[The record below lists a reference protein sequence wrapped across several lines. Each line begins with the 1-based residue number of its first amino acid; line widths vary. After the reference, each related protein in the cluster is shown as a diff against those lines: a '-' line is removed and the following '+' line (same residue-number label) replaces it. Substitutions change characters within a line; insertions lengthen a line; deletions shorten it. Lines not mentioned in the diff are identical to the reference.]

1 MSNSKSLLLDIGN
14 TRTKWALVELS
25 PGLQE
30 IDFTRQP
37 SGATVNQHDLII
49 QECSQLLKAL
59 ATTDSTI
66 NQILICSVN
75 QTQWIGVWADY
86 FQEVFPTIHMIQL
99 HGDTCIPNLHNAYD
113 EPASLGAD
121 RWAAI
126 IAASQL
132 APLQNCLIINSGT
145 ATTIDFLEQGNV
157 FVGGSILPGVSLSL
171 EALQS
176 QTARLESNI
185 TSEKFN
191 SFEPS
196 STLQFSKNTKSA
208 IFNGVMQGQIG
219 AIKQALELAPQ
230 TSTMIFSGGNGPLIL
245 KHLYSQ
251 IPPTIQII
259 EDPYLVLRGLFFW
272 QQYVQDH

>member
-1 MSNSKSLLLDIGN
+1 LSNSNSLLLDIGN
-14 TRTKWALVELS
+14 TRTKWALIDLS
-25 PGLQE
+25 KSLQE
-30 IDFTRQP
+30 VDFTRQP
-37 SGATVNQHDLII
+37 SGATVNQKDLII
-49 QECSQLLKAL
+49 QECRQLLTAL
-59 ATTDSTI
+59 TSVDRMI

-75 QTQWIGVWADY
+75 QKQWIQVWTDY
-86 FQEVFPTIHMIQL
+86 FQGVFPTIDVIQL
-99 HGDTCIPNLHNAYD
+99 HGDTFIPNLHNAYD

-145 ATTIDFLEQGNV
+145 ATTIDFLEHGNV

-176 QTARLESNI
+176 QTARLESNM

-191 SFEPS
+191 CFEPS

-251 IPPTIQII
+251 ISPTIKII
-259 EDPYLVLRGLFFW
+259 EDPYLVLRGLFLW
-272 QQYVQDH
+272 QQYVQDR

>member
-25 PGLQE
+25 TGLQE

-49 QECSQLLKAL
+49 QECRQLLKAL
-59 ATTDSTI
+59 TSADSTI

-75 QTQWIGVWADY
+75 QTQWIQVWTDY
-86 FQEVFPTIHMIQL
+86 FQELFPTIHMIQL

-145 ATTIDFLEQGNV
+145 ATTIDFLEHGNV

-245 KHLYSQ
+245 KHLYLQ

-272 QQYVQDH
+272 QQYFQDH

>member
-1 MSNSKSLLLDIGN
+1 LSNSKSLLLDIGN

-25 PGLQE
+25 QGLQE

-37 SGATVNQHDLII
+37 SGATVNQYDLII

-59 ATTDSTI
+59 ANANNTI

-75 QTQWIGVWADY
+75 QTQWIQVWTDY
-86 FQEVFPTIHMIQL
+86 FQELFPTIHMIQL

-145 ATTIDFLEQGNV
+145 ATTIDFLEHGNV

-185 TSEKFN
+185 TSKNFN
-191 SFEPS
+191 FFEPS

-245 KHLYSQ
+245 KHLYLQ

-272 QQYVQDH
+272 QQFVQDH

>member
-145 ATTIDFLEQGNV
+145 ATTIDFLEHGNV

-208 IFNGVMQGQIG
+208 IFNGVMQGQFG

-251 IPPTIQII
+251 ISPTIQII
-259 EDPYLVLRGLFFW
+259 EDPYPVLRGLFLW